1 MLDDCLAENAGTQ
14 PSDVP
19 LARRRDALAR
29 LTLAEGYIRAHNFID
44 ALFSGSFVSAE
55 EEGDDFEMARAL
67 VKRSPTIKVCI
78 NLSASFKA
86 CCDEKTDAYED
97 RYSGMPPIMVVDEEN
112 YDWGLSF
119 CETIP
124 IGSLEKTTV
133 YKRDKPAPDDVKFFI
148 EFYTMTL

>member
-1 MLDDCLAENAGTQ
+1 MRSTRLFVGRMLDDCLAENAGTQ

-29 LTLAEGYIRAHNFID
+29 LTLVEGYIRAHNFIV
-44 ALFSGSFVSAE
+44 AMHFK
-55 EEGDDFEMARAL
+55 DFMAATESRGAFFANIRL
-67 VKRSPTIKVCI
+67 R
-78 NLSASFKA
+78 
-86 CCDEKTDAYED
+86 
-97 RYSGMPPIMVVDEEN
+97 VDEEN

-124 IGSLEKTTV
+124 IGSSEKTTV